1 MGKYVCNLK
10 LLDKKTGLFLSDPSP
25 IIGLPC
31 RSLTPSCE
39 FNCLIC
45 QSFFH
50 GFLQVITWI
59 CQNCTWISLNC
70 HFYLSNLIHGFL
82 CVETQ
87 ICQNLQV
94 YFSQLLHRSCQVDL
108 LTWFHVCIV
117 LCQTKPR
124 LSLTEIS
131 KIVEISALK
140 YGCLGSVV
148 SLAMF
153 LTGPFSVP
161 K

>member
-1 MGKYVCNLK
+1 M
-10 LLDKKTGLFLSDPSP
+10 
-25 IIGLPC
+25 
-31 RSLTPSCE
+31 
-39 FNCLIC
+39 
-45 QSFFH
+45 
-50 GFLQVITWI
+50 
-59 CQNCTWISLNC
+59 
-70 HFYLSNLIHGFL
+70 
-82 CVETQ
+82 
-87 ICQNLQV
+87 
-94 YFSQLLHRSCQVDL
+94 DL

-161 K
+161 KWEKPTCQPEAILDEGFYGIAALICSLEFSDFGAFVGFMPTVSE